1 MRDYVEKHRGTTLFE
16 ISFTDIE
23 FADSSFARE
32 SIVLLAKLYRGT
44 KGFIIIDLDDEDII
58 DNIDY
63 AAVALDQ
70 PLTIRLDTEIRTLGP
85 VLTKSNLEILNFL
98 KKKKKTTTSQIA
110 SSMNLSVQNA
120 SSKLKKLVDDGYILR
135 FEETAESGGIEFIY
149 QAIEWFVKNLLK
161 SIYLSRFWLYYGIS
175 KFFYNLVNK
184 NKLIRLN
191 RIGVT
196 YATIFLFSQ

>member
-1 MRDYVEKHRGTTLFE
+1 MNQNTTLMKLFDFCKSQMPHGNKLGKETFNEMRDYVEKHRGTTLFE

-149 QAIEWFVKNLLK
+149 QAIE
-161 SIYLSRFWLYYGIS
+161 
-175 KFFYNLVNK
+175 
-184 NKLIRLN
+184 
-191 RIGVT
+191 
-196 YATIFLFSQ
+196 

>member
-1 MRDYVEKHRGTTLFE
+1 MNQNVQTMKLFDLCKHKKPHGNKIGKEVFTQMRDYVEKHRGTTLFE

-32 SIVLLAKLYRGT
+32 SIVLLAKLYKGT

-149 QAIEWFVKNLLK
+149 QAIE
-161 SIYLSRFWLYYGIS
+161 
-175 KFFYNLVNK
+175 
-184 NKLIRLN
+184 
-191 RIGVT
+191 
-196 YATIFLFSQ
+196 